1 MNHPSNSSLFEV
13 YLPDGLA
20 ENISTIGPS
29 ANSIRVPQPL
39 IPLRSPFSEEYRPA
53 LQRRPAR
60 CTSGFILCFCFPLT
74 PMVDNSRDRQ
84 PAGGETPSPP
94 YLLLLYPD
102 HILGCTQWIPLR
114 SNDGSLVLYFD
125 PQTKQVWGADSGAD
139 PNSGMNIDE
148 DIRPGEA
155 SGSNARTFQEDHPMG
170 ECLDDDDIEMAI
182 RIARMVSLRSTIN
195 RHGQLKSKAPARR
208 PCDMR
213 TPDDAGHYLPIPTI
227 HRFLSHHRIT
237 SNGHPAL
244 GVSEPAQSPG

>member
-84 PAGGETPSPP
+84 PAGGETPPP
-94 YLLLLYPD
+94 IFYFCILITFLVAHSGYP
-102 HILGCTQWIPLR
+102 
-114 SNDGSLVLYFD
+114 F
-125 PQTKQVWGADSGAD
+125 
-139 PNSGMNIDE
+139 
-148 DIRPGEA
+148 
-155 SGSNARTFQEDHPMG
+155 ARTTDPWSFISTRKPNKYG
-170 ECLDDDDIEMAI
+170 VLI
-182 RIARMVSLRSTIN
+182 RVMI
-195 RHGQLKSKAPARR
+195 
-208 PCDMR
+208 
-213 TPDDAGHYLPIPTI
+213 PIP
-227 HRFLSHHRIT
+227 
-237 SNGHPAL
+237 G
-244 GVSEPAQSPG
+244 